1 MSKLGACTKRL
12 DEASEMVSASQLA
25 GAEND
30 VSTYVLGQSAR
41 ARSFASLGRHEE
53 AERIARDAV
62 AHAEETDG
70 LNIRGDTLRDLGR
83 VLSEAG
89 A

>member
-1 MSKLGACTKRL
+1 
-12 DEASEMVSASQLA
+12 V
-25 GAEND
+25 
-30 VSTYVLGQSAR
+30 
-41 ARSFASLGRHEE
+41 
-53 AERIARDAV
+53 ERIARDAV
-62 AHAEETDG
+62 AHAEETDD